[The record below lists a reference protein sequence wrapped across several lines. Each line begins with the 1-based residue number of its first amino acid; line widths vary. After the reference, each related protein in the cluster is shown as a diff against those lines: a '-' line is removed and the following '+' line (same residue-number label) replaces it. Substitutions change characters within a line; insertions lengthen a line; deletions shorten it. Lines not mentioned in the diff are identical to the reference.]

1 LVPFIPVVS
10 ERFNCESLQRTTD
23 PKLQQYLTCPLQ
35 PSSTYIKNSFEIQ
48 RTMKMKKSRN
58 KKYLLTAG

>member
-10 ERFNCESLQRTTD
+10 ERFNCE
-23 PKLQQYLTCPLQ
+23 
-35 PSSTYIKNSFEIQ
+35 KNNENE
-48 RTMKMKKSRN
+48 KSRN